1 MVGKGLEAD
10 SVPEPNRLLVWVE
23 EVGLERV
30 TDLEPEP
37 EVGVSTIK
45 IRCWADSYIK
55 KKGVRILDPLA
66 LMVDLHVV
74 LSSLGISDHQ
84 FSVRS
89 VPLVH

>member
-45 IRCWADSYIK
+45 I
-55 KKGVRILDPLA
+55 
-66 LMVDLHVV
+66 
-74 LSSLGISDHQ
+74 
-84 FSVRS
+84 
-89 VPLVH
+89 